1 MARGGQ
7 ACLRRKPQFFKI
19 LFGDFSKQLR
29 IPKAFL
35 KHISHQNSKRAIL
48 EVRSGCRWHV
58 KMSKDSMYLQDG
70 WATFVKDNSLE
81 RTNFLLFSYEGQR
94 RSSKRLSVTEQK
106 DVNLW
111 KFERYPTRC
120 QFSPWEKE
128 KILDTYNSFTSKC
141 PFFRKRMEK
150 SNVGQKPSGMVIPS
164 SFSRNHLPRR
174 NVKLSLRDPK
184 GQSWK
189 VNYLS
194 QSKDILIGGWPAFA
208 RSNNLR
214 EGDGC
219 IFELVEKSVMQV
231 HVFWLADE
239 PATLHHVG

>member
-81 RTNFLLFSYEGQR
+81 RTNFLLFSYEGSLHFKVFIFDETACERQNSMTAKSCQESVQVRGRREIVSLGFDHLSQQKSCRGLKKPHNYCGSVPGQR

-150 SNVGQKPSGMVIPS
+150 SNVGQKPSGNTFLLFKKPPS
-164 SFSRNHLPRR
+164 ST
-174 NVKLSLRDPK
+174 K
-184 GQSWK
+184 
-189 VNYLS
+189 
-194 QSKDILIGGWPAFA
+194 
-208 RSNNLR
+208 
-214 EGDGC
+214 C
-219 IFELVEKSVMQV
+219 
-231 HVFWLADE
+231 
-239 PATLHHVG
+239 